1 MKLIY
6 EPTYEAGEYAGLA
19 ANLYNF
25 CPHGCRYCYA
35 ARLAVKRRQVEKAE
49 HFHRQAEPRAELEE
63 LMDQFANEVR
73 ALWMQSS
80 TPVFMSF
87 MCDPYNPSERLHRL
101 TRRALITLAEA
112 RQRACIL
119 TKAPSRAM
127 DDLTLIGRGGHI
139 LGTTLTTLNPDAAK
153 EAEPNADPPSARL
166 AGLEEA
172 AKLGITIWAS
182 LEPILWPRRTLEIVQ
197 ILADLGA
204 HMALGP
210 LNHEKYNRQ
219 PDWRA
224 FWDGLRQI
232 LERAGYE
239 QVGRE
244 RGWIKPPKT
253 YYLKQGLARRV
264 GEP

>member
-1 MKLIY
+1 
-6 EPTYEAGEYAGLA
+6 
-19 ANLYNF
+19 
-25 CPHGCRYCYA
+25 
-35 ARLAVKRRQVEKAE
+35 
-49 HFHRQAEPRAELEE
+49 
-63 LMDQFANEVR
+63 
-73 ALWMQSS
+73 
-80 TPVFMSF
+80 
-87 MCDPYNPSERLHRL
+87 
-101 TRRALITLAEA
+101 
-112 RQRACIL
+112 
-119 TKAPSRAM
+119 M

-232 LERAGYE
+232 LERAGYSR
-239 QVGRE
+239 VDRE